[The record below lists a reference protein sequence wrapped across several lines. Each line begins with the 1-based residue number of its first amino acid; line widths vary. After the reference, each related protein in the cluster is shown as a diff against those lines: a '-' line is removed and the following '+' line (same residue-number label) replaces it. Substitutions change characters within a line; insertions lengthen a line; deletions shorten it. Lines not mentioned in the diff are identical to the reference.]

1 MGGDD
6 ASSRESGTA
15 TPDRWGSST
24 TTDRLERGEAA
35 IRLDGLTVDFEDVRA
50 LTDVDLRVREGE
62 FVTVIGP
69 SGCGKTTMLRTVGG
83 LQEPTSGTVR
93 VGGDPPDSA
102 RQRGEFGFVFQ
113 RHALLPWKSAL
124 ENVVFLREMAGKS
137 PDRERARDLLAT
149 VGLEGFEELRPAELS
164 GGMAQRV
171 AIARALHL
179 GASVLLMDEPF
190 GELDELTRE
199 EMGVEVRRVW
209 RDRRKTVLFVT
220 HSVPEAVFLADRCVV
235 MSDQPGKIEAVFDV
249 DLPRPRDESAYGTA
263 QFQEQVARVRT
274 ALHEG
279 CERGDAASRDH
290 PDHR

>member
-1 MGGDD
+1 MVGDETGARATD
-6 ASSRESGTA
+6 ESSRERPERPERRGT
-15 TPDRWGSST
+15 
-24 TTDRLERGEAA
+24 A
-35 IRLDGLTVDFEDVRA
+35 IRLDGVGVDFEAVRA
-50 LTDVDLRVREGE
+50 LADVDLDVAEGE

-83 LQEPTSGTVR
+83 LQDPTEGTVR
-93 VGGDPPDSA
+93 VEGDPPDRA
-102 RQRGEFGFVFQ
+102 REDGEFGFVFQ

-124 ENVVFLREMAGKS
+124 ENVVFLRKMAGKS
-137 PDRERARDLLAT
+137 ADRQQARELLAT
-149 VGLEGFEELRPAELS
+149 VGLEGFEEARPAELS

-209 RDRRKTVLFVT
+209 RDQRKTVLFVT

-235 MSDQPGKIEAVFDV
+235 MSANPGEIEAVFDV
-249 DLPRPRDESAYGTA
+249 ELPRPRDESVYGTTA
-263 QFQEQVARVRT
+263 FQEQVAQVRT

-279 CERGDAASRDH
+279 YER
-290 PDHR
+290 